1 MVRLPA
7 DSLAWAMH
15 AAAGLI
21 VAVQEG
27 QSLNETFERRAE
39 LWPDTRRAAVR
50 DLVWRT
56 LRDYGRGD
64 FILAECL
71 SKPLPGEV
79 HAVLLIAL
87 NRLAAR
93 PQDTHTTVNQA
104 VDAVAAYTPGLRAV
118 ANGVLRRVL
127 REWPE
132 WQARI
137 EQDAVAAHGHPAW
150 WQERLRKQYGTD
162 TTAAILAAGNM
173 HPPMSVRANL
183 RRTSVTD
190 LQARLQASGH
200 ASRRLANDAL
210 LLDTPCAVDALPGF
224 GDGDCS
230 VQDAGAQWAAQWL
243 DLADGLRV
251 LDACAAPGG
260 KAAHM
265 LERADIALTAL
276 ELDATRSTRIRNN
289 LARLGLS
296 AALPVGDAS
305 QPRTW
310 WDGRPFDRILADVP
324 CSASGVVRRH
334 PDIKWLRRADDIE
347 RFARQQARILDALWP
362 LLAPGGKLLYVTCSL
377 FASEN
382 EEQVARFLAR
392 HADARSQPLPGHE
405 HHCHTVLPGA
415 EHDGFFYAL
424 LSRHG

>member
-1 MVRLPA
+1 MRT
-7 DSLAWAMH
+7 
-15 AAAGLI
+15 AAGLI

-27 QSLNETFERRAE
+27 QSLNELFERRSE
-39 LWPDTRRAAVR
+39 GWPDVRRATVR
-50 DLVWRT
+50 DLAWRT
-56 LRDYGRGD
+56 LREFGRGD
-64 FILAECL
+64 FILAACL
-71 SKPLPGEV
+71 SKPLPADV
-79 HAVLLIAL
+79 HAMLLIAL
-87 NRLAAR
+87 TRLAAR
-93 PQDTHTTVNQA
+93 PQDTHTTVDQA
-104 VDAVAAYTPGLRAV
+104 VDAVAASVPGLRAV

-137 EQDAVAAHGHPAW
+137 DQDAVAAHCHPVW
-150 WQERLRKQYGTD
+150 WQERLRAQYGD
-162 TTAAILAAGNM
+162 TTAEAILAAGYK

-183 RRTSVTD
+183 RRVSVAD
-190 LQARLQASGH
+190 LQTRLQEAGH
-200 ASRRLANDAL
+200 VSRRLANDAL
-210 LLDTPCAVDALPGF
+210 LLDAPCAVSALPGF
-224 GDGDCS
+224 GEGDCS

-243 DLADGLRV
+243 DLVDGQRV

-265 LERADIALTAL
+265 LECADIELTAL
-276 ELDATRSTRIRNN
+276 ELDSTRSGRIRSN
-289 LARLGLS
+289 LTRLGLN

-305 QPRTW
+305 RPHDW

-377 FASEN
+377 FAREN
-382 EEQVARFLAR
+382 EEQIARFLAR
-392 HADARSQPLPGHE
+392 HADARPQPLPGREQHG
-405 HHCHTVLPGA
+405 HTVLPCA

-424 LSRHG
+424 LARHE